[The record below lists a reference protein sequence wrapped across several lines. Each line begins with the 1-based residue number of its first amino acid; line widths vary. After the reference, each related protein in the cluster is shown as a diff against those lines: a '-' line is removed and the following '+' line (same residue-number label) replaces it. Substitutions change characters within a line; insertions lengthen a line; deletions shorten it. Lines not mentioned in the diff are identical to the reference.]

1 MVIRQLGAFGSLAQR
16 LVQGVHPA
24 SCVSRLG
31 EPEQAAFSLFDNIR
45 RAALML

>member
-1 MVIRQLGAFGSLAQR
+1 MVIRQLGAFGSLGQR
-16 LVQGVHPA
+16 IVQCLHPA

-31 EPEQAAFSLFDNIR
+31 EPEQADFSLFDNVR